1 MTGTHWLGIGL
12 LLASLGL
19 LLFYLRRVGPEKV
32 PASGRWP
39 GSRVLSLGWVLPGA
53 FGLPLVASS
62 YLQVAVV
69 GGAWALLSFA
79 AVAWHNH
86 RVAAISAA

>member
-1 MTGTHWLGIGL
+1 MTGTQWLGVGL

-19 LLFYLRRVGPEKV
+19 LVFYLRSVGPV
-32 PASGRWP
+32 RLPASGRWP

-62 YLQVAVV
+62 YLQVAVI

-86 RVAAISAA
+86 RVGGMNAA